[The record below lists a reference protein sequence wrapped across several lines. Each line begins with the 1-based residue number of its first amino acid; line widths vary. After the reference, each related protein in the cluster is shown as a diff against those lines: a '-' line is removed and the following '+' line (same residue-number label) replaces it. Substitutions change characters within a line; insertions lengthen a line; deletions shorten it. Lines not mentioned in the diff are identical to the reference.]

1 MIPFLKSL
9 VLDPYPLRTIAL
21 RVIRKYN
28 LGSYLYRLDAGVV
41 DRPHYGYCVY
51 QGALLAK
58 KLGHRRVS
66 VIEFGVAGGRG
77 LLNLEYH
84 AGEVSRALGLEID
97 VYGFDTGRGLP
108 APADYRDLPYHWQEG
123 FFAMDAERL
132 RARLTKAKLVLGD
145 IRETAR
151 SFCAEH
157 DPAPIAAMMHDF
169 DYYTSTAAALEIFD
183 APERYFLPRV
193 FCYFD
198 DTIGSETE
206 LYSDYTGERLAIRE
220 FNQAHQTRKIAAPYH
235 LLTRRVRET
244 WHHQIFIYHDF
255 AHSRYNDFVSGE
267 NQQLPLP

>member
-9 VLDPYPLRTIAL
+9 ILDPYPLRTVAL
-21 RVIRKYN
+21 RFARKFK
-28 LGSYLYRLDAGVV
+28 LGSYLSRLENGLVE
-41 DRPHYGYCVY
+41 RPHYGYCVY
-51 QGALLAK
+51 QGASLAK

-66 VIEFGVAGGRG
+66 VIEFGVAGGKG

-84 AGEVSRALGLEID
+84 AAEASRALGIEID
-97 VYGFDTGRGLP
+97 IYGFDTGKGLP
-108 APADYRDLPYHWQEG
+108 APVDYRDLPYHWQEG

-132 RARLTKAKLVLGD
+132 RSRLKKARLVLGD

-151 SFCAEH
+151 SFCAEY
-157 DPAPIAAMMHDF
+157 DPAPVAAVMHDF
-169 DYYTSTAAALEIFD
+169 DYYTSTAAALGMFD

-198 DTIGSETE
+198 DIIGSETE

-220 FNQAHQTRKIAAPYH
+220 FNQTHRTKKIAAPYH
-235 LLTRRVRET
+235 LLTRRIREA

-255 AHSRYNDFVSGE
+255 AHSRYNDFVSGAT
-267 NQQLPLP
+267 QQLPLP

>member
-1 MIPFLKSL
+1 MISFLKSL
-9 VLDPYPLRTIAL
+9 ALDPYPLRTIAL

-28 LGSYLYRLDAGVV
+28 LGSYLYRLEAGVV

-58 KLGHRRVS
+58 KLGHRRIS
-66 VIEFGVAGGRG
+66 VIECGVAGGRG

-84 AGEVSRALGLEID
+84 AEEVSRALGIEID
-97 VYGFDTGRGLP
+97 IYGFDTGQGVR
-108 APADYRDLPYHWQEG
+108 APVDYRELPYHWQEG

-132 RARLTKAKLVLGD
+132 RTKLKKAKLVLGD

-151 SFCAEH
+151 TFCAEH
-157 DPAPIAAMMHDF
+157 DPAPIAAIMHDF
-169 DYYTSTAAALEIFD
+169 DYYTSTAAALEMFD

-206 LYSDYTGERLAIRE
+206 LYSDYTAERRALSEVQQTA
-220 FNQAHQTRKIAAPYH
+220 QAQKVTAPYQI
-235 LLTRRVRET
+235 LTRRVRET